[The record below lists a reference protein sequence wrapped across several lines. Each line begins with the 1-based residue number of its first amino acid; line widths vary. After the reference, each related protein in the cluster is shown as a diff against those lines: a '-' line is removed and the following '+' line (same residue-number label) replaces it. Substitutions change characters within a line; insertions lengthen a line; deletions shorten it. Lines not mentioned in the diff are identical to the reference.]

1 MKFLRKLLYVVVILA
16 ALAVGMLFA
25 LQNKTSVP
33 LDVLIYTFEP
43 RSLAL
48 WVLAAFAI
56 GGVLGMLACS
66 AIMLRQRASLGSANR
81 RLARSRA
88 EVAEL
93 RDAAAEVTAQ

>member
-93 RDAAAEVTAQ
+93 RDAAVEVTAQ